1 MSETLLLK
9 NIFSPILVSI
19 LAQNVKIVHPE
30 FREKDFINRIEP
42 NLDSLELKQRAQLI
56 SLALHEFL
64 PQNYV
69 DACRIIKASMSL
81 SDSDRQKI
89 GKYPEFY
96 FMPFAEYIAAY
107 GLEYFDDSTSAIY
120 DLTKVFTSE
129 FCIRPCI
136 EKYPLEMNRMLHQW
150 AMDESQHV
158 RRLVSEGTRPRLP
171 WASRLPAFQKDPKP
185 VFELLEKLKSDPEL
199 YVRRSVANNLNDIA
213 KDNPDQVMKCLQ
225 RWSSVND
232 VGTQWVIG
240 HASRTLIK
248 DGHIEA
254 LKLQGFDP
262 AAPLKVEAFKVDGL
276 VNYGGKLTF
285 EFKLTNTGT
294 SASNYLIDFVIHF
307 MKSNGRQ
314 APKVFKLSA
323 KKLRPGDSVHVV
335 KAHPIKPISTRKY
348 YNGPQRIAIQINGVE
363 RAEALFQLEG
373 VS

>member
-1 MSETLLLK
+1 
-9 NIFSPILVSI
+9 
-19 LAQNVKIVHPE
+19 
-30 FREKDFINRIEP
+30 
-42 NLDSLELKQRAQLI
+42 
-56 SLALHEFL
+56 
-64 PQNYV
+64 
-69 DACRIIKASMSL
+69 
-81 SDSDRQKI
+81 
-89 GKYPEFY
+89 
-96 FMPFAEYIAAY
+96 
-107 GLEYFDDSTSAIY
+107 
-120 DLTKVFTSE
+120 
-129 FCIRPCI
+129 
-136 EKYPLEMNRMLHQW
+136 
-150 AMDESQHV
+150 
-158 RRLVSEGTRPRLP
+158 
-171 WASRLPAFQKDPKP
+171 
-185 VFELLEKLKSDPEL
+185 
-199 YVRRSVANNLNDIA
+199 
-213 KDNPDQVMKCLQ
+213 MKCLQ

>member
-107 GLEYFDDSTSAIY
+107 GLEYFDDSTSAMY

-129 FCIRPCI
+129 FCIRPFI